1 MSIRFDCVGCQKSIV
16 VHDRFEGRNVRCP
29 SCSFELIVPKKHQN
43 DDSVADHANNV
54 DAHNVDVDAE
64 PEDGETFVDAEAVDT
79 ELTSE
84 SASASDLKAGDESD
98 AVEPAIDLQPKAVAK
113 KRASRSIRGG
123 HDEPEEDVEW
133 DITPMVDVAFLLLI
147 FFMLTASFSI
157 QKVIRTTPPQSDQPS
172 KNSVQVQLDDKTEK
186 IRVQI
191 DEFNAYTVVF
201 ADGQTSEASSKQELI
216 TILKDFRLQAGG
228 DQLPRIVIQAHV
240 DSFHGATVG
249 CMDAARAAE
258 FTDFQ
263 LFAVESFD

>member
-29 SCSFELIVPKKHQN
+29 SCSFELIVPKKLQN
-43 DDSVADHANNV
+43 NDSIIDDANI
-54 DAHNVDVDAE
+54 DDVDVESQGDEA
-64 PEDGETFVDAEAVDT
+64 FVDAEAVDSELT
-79 ELTSE
+79 ADSVVELTS
-84 SASASDLKAGDESD
+84 SGQSDEPEAALVLKPQA
-98 AVEPAIDLQPKAVAK
+98 APK
-113 KRASRSIRGG
+113 KRASRSIRSG
-123 HDEPEEDVEW
+123 HDEAEEDVEW

-186 IRVQI
+186 IRIQI

-201 ADGQTSEASSKQELI
+201 ADGQTNEASSKQELI
-216 TILKDFRLQAGG
+216 TILKDFRLQAG

-240 DSFHGATVG
+240 DSYHGATVG

-263 LFAVESFD
+263 LFAVENFD

>member
-1 MSIRFDCVGCQKSIV
+1 MSIRFECVGCQKNIV

-29 SCSFELIVPKKHQN
+29 SCSFELIVPKRKQN
-43 DDSVADHANNV
+43 DESDSDVEIIEESDSDDADSGAQ
-54 DAHNVDVDAE
+54 DD
-64 PEDGETFVDAEAVDT
+64 ETFVAAEAID
-79 ELTSE
+79 SE
-84 SASASDLKAGDESD
+84 SPSESKFELSSSS
-98 AVEPAIDLQPKAVAK
+98 EPSESEATLELPPKKSTK
-113 KRASRSIRGG
+113 KRASRSIRSG
-123 HDEPEEDVEW
+123 HDDAEEDVEW

-172 KNSVQVQLDDKTEK
+172 TSAVQQQLDDKTEK
-186 IRVQI
+186 IRIQI

-216 TILKDFRLQAGG
+216 TILKDFRLQAG

-240 DSFHGATVG
+240 DSYHGATVG

-258 FTDFQ
+258 FTEFQ
-263 LFAVESFD
+263 LFAVENFD

>member
-1 MSIRFDCVGCQKSIV
+1 MSIRFDCVGCQKNIV

-29 SCSFELIVPKKHQN
+29 SCSFELIVPKKQQSDNSASDVRHN
-43 DDSVADHANNV
+43 D
-54 DAHNVDVDAE
+54 DVDAE
-64 PEDGETFVDAEAVDT
+64 PDDVETFVDAEAVD
-79 ELTSE
+79 SE
-84 SASASDLKAGDESD
+84 SESELSSI
-98 AVEPAIDLQPKAVAK
+98 AESGESEVILALQPKAATK
-113 KRASRSIRGG
+113 KRASRSIRSG
-123 HDEPEEDVEW
+123 HDEAEEDVEW

-172 KNSVQVQLDDKTEK
+172 TNAVQTQLDDKTEK
-186 IRVQI
+186 IRIQI

-201 ADGQTSEASSKQELI
+201 ADGQTNEASSKQELI
-216 TILKDFRLQAGG
+216 TILKDFRLQAG

-263 LFAVESFD
+263 LFAVENFD

>member
-29 SCSFELIVPKKHQN
+29 SCSFELIVPKKQQI
-43 DDSVADHANNV
+43 DDSVSDNV
-54 DAHNVDVDAE
+54 NSEEAE
-64 PEDGETFVDAEAVDT
+64 VELEDQETFVDAESVDSEAVD
-79 ELTSE
+79 ELAE
-84 SASASDLKAGDESD
+84 NAEPDEPEASL
-98 AVEPAIDLQPKAVAK
+98 VLQPKAATK

-123 HDEPEEDVEW
+123 HDEAEEDVEW

-172 KNSVQVQLDDKTEK
+172 TNAVQTQLDDKTEK
-186 IRVQI
+186 IRIQI

-201 ADGQTSEASSKQELI
+201 ADGQTNEASSKQELI
-216 TILKDFRLQAGG
+216 TILKDFRLQAG

-263 LFAVESFD
+263 LFAVENFD